1 MITDSSTLVYMTMSA
16 KHRAA
21 FIDRDGVIN
30 EERNY
35 VHRIEDFHLLPGTV
49 EALTLLRNAGYRLV
63 VVTNQAGIARG
74 YYDEAA
80 MNRLHDYLRSLLAK
94 DGVMLDAV
102 YFCPHHPEGAV
113 NGFNI
118 ECNCRKPAPGM
129 LLQAAQD
136 LNLDLAASVLIGDKV
151 SDIEAGKRAGVG
163 FTILVE
169 SGHKIDPNACV
180 DADLVKPDLLAAAI
194 SLARSNF
201 SYKFSS
207 RKL

>member
-1 MITDSSTLVYMTMSA
+1 MSD
-16 KHRAA
+16 KHKAA

-35 VHRIEDFHLLPGTV
+35 VYRLEDFHLLPGTV
-49 EALTLLRNAGYRLV
+49 EALTLLRDAGYRLV

-74 YYDEAA
+74 YYDEVA
-80 MNRLHDYLRSLLAK
+80 MNRLHDYLRSHLAK

-102 YFCPHHPEGAV
+102 YFCPHHPEGVV
-113 NGFNI
+113 NGLNI

-129 LLQAAQD
+129 LHQAAQD

-169 SGHKIDPNACV
+169 SGHQIDPNARV
-180 DADLVKPDLLAAAI
+180 EADIVKPDLLAAAK
-194 SLARSNF
+194 SLSNAEIPQ
-201 SYKFSS
+201 
-207 RKL
+207 KLLNLN